1 MSREDLAVTPVVAIV
16 GAPNVGKSTLFNRL
30 LGRRQAIVA
39 DEPGVT
45 RDRLMADC
53 DLLGRQITLVDTGG
67 VVEGASDDLTR
78 RVRTETLKAVEAA
91 DVILFLVD
99 ARAGVTAAD
108 EQVAALLRAST
119 RPVILVGN
127 KIDSARQEGFEFE
140 LYRLGL
146 GDVLPISAEEGRG
159 LAELVDALLAR
170 LPDAEPSQVLPGVP
184 IAILGRPNV
193 GKSSLFNRITRLER
207 SVVSEQA
214 GTTRDPVDATFE
226 HGGTLYRIVDTAGIR
241 RRTTGADGVEWLSI
255 LKARQAVARSEIVI
269 AIVDAVAGI
278 EHQDRAL
285 LGLLVDGR
293 KPSVLAINKI
303 DRLEALGLRE
313 GERIETLRQGLRFNS
328 FVPAVPVSATT
339 GRGVR
344 LLLDTVARVREQ
356 SLRRFPTAE
365 LNRALQAV
373 LEEKHPPSDGGKD
386 VRFHYITQAPG
397 SPPRFV
403 VFGNSRRLEA
413 SYRRFLASRLRFR
426 LGLDCCPVS
435 LVFRKSN

>member
-1 MSREDLAVTPVVAIV
+1 MPPPVIAII

-39 DEPGVT
+39 DEAGVT

-53 DLLGRQITLVDTGG
+53 DLLGRQVTLVDTGG
-67 VVEGASDDLTR
+67 VVEDAADDLTR
-78 RVRTETLKAVEAA
+78 LVRREALKAVEAA

-99 ARAGVTAAD
+99 ARAGLTVAD
-108 EQVAALLRAST
+108 EQVAALLRASG

-127 KIDSARQEGFEFE
+127 KIDSRGQEGYEFE

-146 GDVLPISAEEGRG
+146 GDVLPVSAEEGRG
-159 LAELVDALLAR
+159 LDDLVDALVAR
-170 LPDAEPSQVLPGVP
+170 LPEEQPESGAPGVP
-184 IAILGRPNV
+184 LAILGRPNV
-193 GKSSLFNRITRLER
+193 GKSSLFNRIVRLER
-207 SVVSEQA
+207 SVVSEMP

-226 HGGTLYRIVDTAGIR
+226 HDGTLFRIVDTAGIR
-241 RRTTGADGVEWLSI
+241 RRTTGAGGVEWVSI

-293 KPSVLAINKI
+293 KPAVLAINKI
-303 DRLEALGLRE
+303 DLLEAKGERVA
-313 GERIETLRQGLRFNS
+313 ERIETLREGLRFS
-328 FVPAVPVSATT
+328 RFVPAVPVSAKM

-344 LLLDTVARVREQ
+344 LLLETVAHVREQ
-356 SLRRFPTAE
+356 SQRRFPTPE
-365 LNRALQAV
+365 LNRVLQAV

-397 SPPRFV
+397 TPPRFL
-403 VFGNSRRLEA
+403 VFGNGRRVDA
-413 SYRRFLASRLRFR
+413 TYRRFLVSRLREH
-426 LGLDCCPVS
+426 LGLDSCPVT
-435 LVFRKSN
+435 LLFRRSN